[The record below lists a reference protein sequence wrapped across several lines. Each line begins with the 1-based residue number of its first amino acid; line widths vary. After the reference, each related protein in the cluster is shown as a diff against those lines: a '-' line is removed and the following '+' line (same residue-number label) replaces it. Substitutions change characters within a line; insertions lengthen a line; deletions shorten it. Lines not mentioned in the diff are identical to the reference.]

1 MFSPVS
7 ADVDF
12 PALERGIL
20 AFWEEHHAFDLL
32 VEKNR
37 GKPKWSFIDGP
48 ITANG
53 PMGVHHAWGRTYK
66 DLFNRFKAMQGH
78 ELRFQQGF
86 DCQGLWVEVE
96 VEKEKGFT
104 SKRDI
109 EAFGIDRFVE
119 ACKERVRRFSA
130 MQTNQSIRLGYWMD
144 WNNSYFTMAD
154 ENNYSIWLFLKQC
167 HDRGLIYRGIDSMPW
182 CPRCSTGIS
191 HHEIATEGYED
202 ITHTSM
208 YVKLP
213 LIERPGES
221 LLIWTTTPW
230 TLSANVAAEVHPD
243 LTYVRVRQ
251 GDDVLILSKGT
262 VASALT
268 GAHEVIGELTGKDLM
283 GLHYRGPFD
292 HLPIVIEQGVP
303 EAHIVIG
310 GSDVTET
317 EGTGIVHIA
326 PGCGDIDFALGKQ
339 YGLPIVA
346 PIDEFA
352 RYYAGFGDLTG
363 EYAPDVA
370 PTVAATMR
378 EGGFL
383 YRVLPYTHRY
393 PKCWRCH
400 TELVFRVVDE
410 WFISMDG
417 PKADEARARVAG
429 REMPPLREQIAEV
442 VRKIEWHP
450 SWGLERELDWL
461 RNMGDWMI
469 SKKRYWGLALPIW
482 TCDDPVCGWWDVVGG
497 DDELQSRATEGWEAF
512 AGHAPHRPWVDGVHI
527 ACAKCGGQATRIKDV
542 GNPWLDAGIVSFS
555 TLGYRHDKDYWK
567 EWFPAHFITESFP
580 GQFRNWFY
588 SLLVM
593 STVLENRE
601 PFRAVLGYATLRD
614 ETGRE
619 MHKSWGN
626 SIEFN
631 EAAERIGASVMRWL
645 YAGANTEANLNFGY
659 GIADQIKRRLLVLWN
674 VYAFFC
680 NYARLDGF
688 DPHVHTVPV
697 ADRTDLDRW
706 ILAELHVLVDDVTKR
721 YEDFDSRTA
730 TWRIE
735 AFVDDLSTWYL
746 RRGRSRYWKNEA
758 DTDKRAAYATLWEVL
773 TTLTRLMGPSMP
785 FLAEE
790 MYQNLERSTGAD
802 VPISV
807 HHTDW
812 PVSDPTL
819 IDDDLRR
826 SMSVVR
832 TVVGLARAAR
842 SKVKVKVRQPLPAL
856 VVRARSEAE
865 RSALVRLSTQI
876 TEELNVK
883 ELRFASD
890 DEVLVTYRVKPNF
903 KVLGPRFGPRVN
915 AVARALQAADGAE
928 VQRRHAKGEPAVVIV
943 EGLELEVPAAEFD
956 VEAVDAPGFAVVDDG
971 GLLIALDTTLTPE
984 LVAEGLSR
992 EITHAVNGMR
1002 KDAGFNLEDR
1012 IITRYDASGDGAAV
1026 FATFASEIA
1035 SETLSTTLEAGTAGS
1050 SQEAY
1055 RKTVTLDG
1063 HEVTIAI
1070 ERRRA

>member
-230 TLSANVAAEVHPD
+230 TLPANVAAEVHPD

-317 EGTGIVHIA
+317 STLRSASNTV
-326 PGCGDIDFALGKQ
+326 CRL
-339 YGLPIVA
+339 LP
-346 PIDEFA
+346 
-352 RYYAGFGDLTG
+352 RL
-363 EYAPDVA
+363 
-370 PTVAATMR
+370 MS
-378 EGGFL
+378 L
-383 YRVLPYTHRY
+383 
-393 PKCWRCH
+393 
-400 TELVFRVVDE
+400 
-410 WFISMDG
+410 
-417 PKADEARARVAG
+417 
-429 REMPPLREQIAEV
+429 
-442 VRKIEWHP
+442 
-450 SWGLERELDWL
+450 
-461 RNMGDWMI
+461 
-469 SKKRYWGLALPIW
+469 
-482 TCDDPVCGWWDVVGG
+482 
-497 DDELQSRATEGWEAF
+497 RAT
-512 AGHAPHRPWVDGVHI
+512 
-527 ACAKCGGQATRIKDV
+527 
-542 GNPWLDAGIVSFS
+542 
-555 TLGYRHDKDYWK
+555 
-567 EWFPAHFITESFP
+567 
-580 GQFRNWFY
+580 
-588 SLLVM
+588 
-593 STVLENRE
+593 
-601 PFRAVLGYATLRD
+601 
-614 ETGRE
+614 
-619 MHKSWGN
+619 
-626 SIEFN
+626 
-631 EAAERIGASVMRWL
+631 
-645 YAGANTEANLNFGY
+645 
-659 GIADQIKRRLLVLWN
+659 
-674 VYAFFC
+674 
-680 NYARLDGF
+680 
-688 DPHVHTVPV
+688 
-697 ADRTDLDRW
+697 
-706 ILAELHVLVDDVTKR
+706 
-721 YEDFDSRTA
+721 
-730 TWRIE
+730 
-735 AFVDDLSTWYL
+735 
-746 RRGRSRYWKNEA
+746 
-758 DTDKRAAYATLWEVL
+758 
-773 TTLTRLMGPSMP
+773 
-785 FLAEE
+785 
-790 MYQNLERSTGAD
+790 
-802 VPISV
+802 
-807 HHTDW
+807 
-812 PVSDPTL
+812 
-819 IDDDLRR
+819 
-826 SMSVVR
+826 
-832 TVVGLARAAR
+832 
-842 SKVKVKVRQPLPAL
+842 
-856 VVRARSEAE
+856 
-865 RSALVRLSTQI
+865 
-876 TEELNVK
+876 
-883 ELRFASD
+883 
-890 DEVLVTYRVKPNF
+890 
-903 KVLGPRFGPRVN
+903 
-915 AVARALQAADGAE
+915 
-928 VQRRHAKGEPAVVIV
+928 
-943 EGLELEVPAAEFD
+943 
-956 VEAVDAPGFAVVDDG
+956 
-971 GLLIALDTTLTPE
+971 
-984 LVAEGLSR
+984 
-992 EITHAVNGMR
+992 
-1002 KDAGFNLEDR
+1002 
-1012 IITRYDASGDGAAV
+1012 
-1026 FATFASEIA
+1026 
-1035 SETLSTTLEAGTAGS
+1035 
-1050 SQEAY
+1050 
-1055 RKTVTLDG
+1055 TLDSA
-1063 HEVTIAI
+1063 T
-1070 ERRRA
+1070 

>member
-230 TLSANVAAEVHPD
+230 TLPANVAAEVHPD

-352 RYYAGFGDLTG
+352 RYYA
-363 EYAPDVA
+363 
-370 PTVAATMR
+370 
-378 EGGFL
+378 
-383 YRVLPYTHRY
+383 
-393 PKCWRCH
+393 
-400 TELVFRVVDE
+400 
-410 WFISMDG
+410 
-417 PKADEARARVAG
+417 
-429 REMPPLREQIAEV
+429 
-442 VRKIEWHP
+442 
-450 SWGLERELDWL
+450 
-461 RNMGDWMI
+461 
-469 SKKRYWGLALPIW
+469 RYWGLALPIW

-555 TLGYRHDKDYWK
+555 TLGYRHDKGYWK

-812 PVSDPTL
+812 PVPDPTL

-1050 SQEAY
+1050 SREAY
-1055 RKTVTLDG
+1055 RKSVTLDG